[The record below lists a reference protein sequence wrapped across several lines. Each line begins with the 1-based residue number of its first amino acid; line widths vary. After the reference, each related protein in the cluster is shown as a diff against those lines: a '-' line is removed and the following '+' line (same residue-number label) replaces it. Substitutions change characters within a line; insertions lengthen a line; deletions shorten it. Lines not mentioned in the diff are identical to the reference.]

1 MTVPQIDNLQMRE
14 TRLRGS
20 EKAAALMLVMGKDI
34 ATQMAE
40 FFSPEEL
47 QKIYEAAVELPDLGF
62 DEINA
67 LSSEFKGSFFNSTLF
82 PSEES
87 VNDLFSEFSPD
98 LKSAKNS
105 TAKKSKPK
113 DGQPNQET
121 SDEDAG
127 LEIIRQFFET
137 ESAQFSA
144 YMLGKL
150 DPQIASKVLE
160 DLERENRNK
169 ILGCFLQ
176 RREISPAVEQTF
188 SRRLQSILTTTEGET
203 EERKEIEIAAM
214 FINQISAD
222 SADDMLSYIGDQD
235 ALVAA
240 NIKKRLFRFENVI
253 LLAKDERV
261 LLFDAF
267 QSDEISALLNGAA
280 DDLKESVLDVLS
292 QRNRR
297 VVEADLT
304 RGNASPEASA
314 EARQKV
320 VRLAVELAKD
330 GKLVL
335 PEKDG

>member
-1 MTVPQIDNLQMRE
+1 MASPQIDSTQVRK
-14 TRLRGS
+14 TRLKGS

-40 FFSPEEL
+40 FFTPQEL

-62 DEINA
+62 DEINS

-87 VNDLFSEFSPD
+87 VNDLFSEFNPD
-98 LKSAKNS
+98 LKSKQKSDETKN
-105 TAKKSKPK
+105 TANDAQTGDAS
-113 DGQPNQET
+113 E
-121 SDEDAG
+121 EDAG

-137 ESAQFSA
+137 ESHQFSA

-160 DLERENRNK
+160 DLDAENRNK
-169 ILGCFLQ
+169 ILGCFLK
-176 RREISPAVEQTF
+176 RREISPEVEQSF
-188 SRRLQSILTTTEGET
+188 SRRLQSILTTSDGET

-214 FINQISAD
+214 FINQISAE
-222 SADDMLSYIGDQD
+222 SADDILKFIGDQD
-235 ALVAA
+235 ALIAA

-253 LLAKDERV
+253 LLTKEERV
-261 LLFDAF
+261 ILFDGF
-267 QSDEISALLNGAA
+267 QSDEIAALLHGAP

-297 VVEADLT
+297 VVEADLS
-304 RGNASPEASA
+304 RGNTNPETAA

-320 VRLAVELAKD
+320 VRLAVELAKE
-330 GKLVL
+330 GKLTL